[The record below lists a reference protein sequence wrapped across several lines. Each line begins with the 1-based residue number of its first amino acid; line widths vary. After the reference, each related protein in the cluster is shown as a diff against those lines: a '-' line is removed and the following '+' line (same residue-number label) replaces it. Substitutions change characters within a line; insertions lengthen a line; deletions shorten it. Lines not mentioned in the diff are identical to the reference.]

1 MIMGCLFDRVR
12 IMFFFIM
19 ACLAL
24 SYEPEL
30 PAGAA
35 IIQIAGASYLLVILV
50 KRLFRRFA

>member
-1 MIMGCLFDRVR
+1 
-12 IMFFFIM
+12 MFFFIM

-50 KRLFRRFA
+50 KRLF